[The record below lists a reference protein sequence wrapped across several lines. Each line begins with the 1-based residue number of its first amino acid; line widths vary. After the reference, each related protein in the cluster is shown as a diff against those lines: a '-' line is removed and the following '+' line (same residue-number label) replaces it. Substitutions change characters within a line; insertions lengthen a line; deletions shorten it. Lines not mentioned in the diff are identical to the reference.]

1 MTIYDQV
8 EKLLDSQSDRPKW
21 ADEILYE
28 LKEIKTIL
36 KEIRKTRAK
45 PYRDKAY
52 FDFVDMLRKKMRA
65 DIANEKYPEID
76 YHGRK
81 LGINFKG
88 WIYDKETTKSLPAH
102 EAFEVY
108 RYLYARRDNLD
119 KFVTNMIQ

>member
-8 EKLLDSQSDRPKW
+8 EKLLGTQSDRPGW

-28 LKEIKTIL
+28 LKEIKTLL
-36 KEIRKTRAK
+36 KESSKAK
-45 PYRDKAY
+45 SKSYRDKAY
-52 FDFVDMLRKKMRA
+52 FDFVNMLRKKMRA
-65 DIANEKYPEID
+65 DIINGNYPEID

-88 WIYDKETTKSLPAH
+88 WIYDKETTKSLPAQ

-108 RYLYARRDNLD
+108 RYLYTRQDNID
-119 KFVTNMIQ
+119 KFVTNMV